1 LLDKGITLIHVWT
14 TGTDMDTMY
23 HVKEVGCS
31 CYAGQYDHYQKQQNK
46 KKTHKLKPLKSQ
58 QHLLKREQ

>member
-1 LLDKGITLIHVWT
+1 
-14 TGTDMDTMY
+14 MDTMY